1 MAYQGLGSILKP
13 TDELAALKGAAAKKK
28 AEAKASNKGI
38 AGNVVGIPAAAATAY
53 FTGGN
58 PTATMAAYQG
68 GKALGEGGA
77 ELVSGDGLSADTVNQ
92 GIQASLSGIS
102 AGKEMKAAE
111 EAAKK
116 SKELS
121 DLLKLLQA

>member
-1 MAYQGLGSILKP
+1 MAYQGLGSVYKRTGDMEELKRR
-13 TDELAALKGAAAKKK
+13 TAKKR

-38 AGNVVGIPAAAATAY
+38 AGNVVGIPAAAAAAY
-53 FTGGN
+53 LSQGN

-68 GKALGEGGA
+68 GKALGEGVS
-77 ELVSGDGLSADTVNQ
+77 EVSSGDGVSKESMD
-92 GIQASLSGIS
+92 QALQAGLGGVS

-121 DLLKLLQA
+121 DLLKFLQA